1 MENKKRAEKLYKW
14 YCGFGTKPE
23 KCTVYP
29 LPVWSPVK
37 TENAYIISKKAEN
50 GEVFIFEFGFPVPI
64 NTCEISWR
72 ELESSIPHHCST
84 CEWDFCR
91 GKGTPYCKATEEICS
106 GECPDWDLA
115 PDAIRLAG
123 LEYYKQLH
131 EKHYGKISV
140 SV

>member
-50 GEVFIFEFGFPVPI
+50 GEVFLFEFGFPVSLDCIP
-64 NTCEISWR
+64 WKD
-72 ELESSIPHHCST
+72 LENSIPHHCKT
-84 CEWDFCR
+84 CDWAYFEA
-91 GKGTPYCKATEEICS
+91 KGTPYCPNKDDVCS
-106 GECPDWDLA
+106 GSCPGWEMSWGA
-115 PDAIRLAG
+115 VSIAQ
-123 LEYYKQLH
+123 LEYCKQLH
-131 EKHYGKISV
+131 EKHYGKIRV